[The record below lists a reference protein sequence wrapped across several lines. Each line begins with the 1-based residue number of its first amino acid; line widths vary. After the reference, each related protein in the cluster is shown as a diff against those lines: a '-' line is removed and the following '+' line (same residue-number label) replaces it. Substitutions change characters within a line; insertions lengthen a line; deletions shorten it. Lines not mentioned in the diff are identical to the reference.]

1 MNKATKTLLIQIGL
15 FILTIG
21 TTTLAGAEWMH
32 GRVFFYG
39 SNPMGLS
46 QFLKGFEFS
55 IPFLIILTAHE
66 FGHFFTARFH
76 KVKVTLPFYI
86 PLWLGFIPGMPSI
99 GTMGAFIRL
108 KSFVYS
114 KKQHFDIGI
123 AGPIAGF
130 IVALAVLFYGFTHL
144 PPAEHIYS
152 IHPEYEAFG
161 LDYAHHV
168 YQGDSIINITLGKNL
183 TYLFFEQYVA
193 PDPSRVPNPHEIIH
207 YPWLFAGFL
216 ALFFTALNL
225 LPVGQLDGGH
235 VIYGLFGPVWHKRIA
250 TVFLVG
256 FVSYA
261 GLGIVHPADAT
272 EDLLLAVP
280 LYLGFL
286 YLTLSGL
293 KWSKRNTLMTAAFIL
308 TGQFLFSTLLP
319 DVSGYQ
325 GWLLF
330 LFIVGRFLGVEH
342 PRSAIEEP
350 LDWRRKV
357 LGWMAL
363 MIFII
368 SFSPAPLMIG

>member
-144 PPAEHIYS
+144 PPAEHIYF
-152 IHPEYEAFG
+152 IHPEY
-161 LDYAHHV
+161 
-168 YQGDSIINITLGKNL
+168 
-183 TYLFFEQYVA
+183 
-193 PDPSRVPNPHEIIH
+193 
-207 YPWLFAGFL
+207 
-216 ALFFTALNL
+216 
-225 LPVGQLDGGH
+225 
-235 VIYGLFGPVWHKRIA
+235 
-250 TVFLVG
+250 
-256 FVSYA
+256 
-261 GLGIVHPADAT
+261 
-272 EDLLLAVP
+272 
-280 LYLGFL
+280 
-286 YLTLSGL
+286 
-293 KWSKRNTLMTAAFIL
+293 
-308 TGQFLFSTLLP
+308 
-319 DVSGYQ
+319 
-325 GWLLF
+325 
-330 LFIVGRFLGVEH
+330 
-342 PRSAIEEP
+342 
-350 LDWRRKV
+350 
-357 LGWMAL
+357 
-363 MIFII
+363 
-368 SFSPAPLMIG
+368 